1 MVRVE
6 YVKLEP
12 GAWAPERM
20 TEGSAG
26 FDLRACLGES
36 VEIGTGQVVLVP
48 TGLSLA
54 IPPGHEGQLRPRSG
68 LALKHGVT
76 LANSPGTIDC
86 DYRGPVGIL
95 LVNHGKAPFR
105 VSSGERIAQ
114 LVIAPVVAA
123 TFDLVETLDVTSR
136 GAGGFG
142 HTGRS

>member
-6 YVKLEP
+6 YVKLES

-26 FDLRACLGES
+26 FDLRACLREP
-36 VEIGTGQVVLVP
+36 VEIGSGQVVLVP

-68 LALKHGVT
+68 LALKYGVT

-105 VSSGERIAQ
+105 VSPGERIAQ

-123 TFDLVETLDVTSR
+123 TFDLVETLDATSR

-142 HTGRS
+142 HTGRA